1 MLSRE
6 KPDESLLIGL
16 VVSGVKVARAR
27 SRLCNGTG
35 ELLDA
40 KQRPAVELV
49 AGRASS
55 SGGVSGG
62 RNAP

>member
-6 KPDESLLIGL
+6 EPDGSLLIGL

-40 KQRPAVELV
+40 KGRPVVELV
-49 AGRASS
+49 VRRVSS
-55 SGGVSGG
+55 PGGVSGG